1 VRTNQVLFLV
11 FSFTFFKIFCDFSGS
26 FEISQIVSNLRLS
39 ISILS
44 KYFSIELTNFIIHST
59 SFSSLLTKLSE
70 DNAQSVK
77 YLIHSSSAF
86 SAIFTTLSAPALC
99 PAKIGKK
106 LLFAHLLFQSIII
119 AK

>member
-1 VRTNQVLFLV
+1 M
-11 FSFTFFKIFCDFSGS
+11 
-26 FEISQIVSNLRLS
+26 
-39 ISILS
+39 SILS
-44 KYFSIELTNFIIHST
+44 KYSSIELISFIIHST
-59 SFSSLLTKLSE
+59 SSPFLLTKLSE

-99 PAKIGKK
+99 PAKTGKN